1 MRNTFVTN
9 GYAGSLSQV
18 RTESHTDLT
27 ENTDL
32 ETLTMTITIT
42 GAAAMPPFYFKSHTD
57 LTESTDL
64 FFTIITRQLSV
75 EKHEGLF
82 AIRLMLFLTVMF

>member
-32 ETLTMTITIT
+32 KTIT
-42 GAAAMPPFYFKSHTD
+42 GAAAMP
-57 LTESTDL
+57 L
-64 FFTIITRQLSV
+64 FF
-75 EKHEGLF
+75 
-82 AIRLMLFLTVMF
+82 